1 MKSTTIPAKPIDKN
15 KLAKMA
21 YRAVSEKEDVN
32 LLAELWFDQ
41 NYGIQF
47 YFNDNFAITD
57 YKITDQ
63 NKFLMFLLKWS

>member
-1 MKSTTIPAKPIDKN
+1 MKSTTIQAKSIDKN

-21 YRAVSEKEDVN
+21 YKAVSEKEDID
-32 LLAELWFDQ
+32 LLAEYWFDQ

-47 YFNDNFAITD
+47 FFDDNFGITD

-63 NKFLMFLLKWS
+63 HKFLMFLLKWS